1 MELESESESVSLN
14 CIQFNLSCY
23 VWYDGGK
30 SSFVTQW
37 AIASKLSSAQG
48 IGRSFARSL
57 TRAPMQTQKPLHKSN
72 YSIVDG
78 TLLCYIVKYILW
90 YFLCSIY
97 VDETTLSSSSSSSTT
112 KTAKNIEW
120 IEKGSKV
127 GSTLFYIKQPHF
139 LPFFPKRKNLL
150 TDSIS

>member
-1 MELESESESVSLN
+1 MESESESESVSLD

-57 TRAPMQTQKPLHKSN
+57 TRAPMQSQKPLHKSN

-90 YFLCSIY
+90 YFFALFPSLRQHY
-97 VDETTLSSSSSSSTT
+97 HHHHHHQQ
-112 KTAKNIEW
+112 KPPKHRMNR
-120 IEKGSKV
+120 KGSKV

-139 LPFFPKRKNLL
+139 LPFFPKRKNSL